1 MCGIAGLHL
10 RSRDEEGVLGQW
22 MVPMLDALAG
32 RGPDSTGIAVYSDP
46 AVDGKLKF
54 SLRAPRKGFDWFR
67 AATAIS
73 QHLDTEPELQLHSD
87 DAVMVTD
94 ASELLFVQ
102 ALGAVAPDVRIVGWG
117 RSMEVVK
124 DVGDAATVCERYGIE
139 KVAGYQ
145 AVGHTRMA
153 TESAVTTEHSHPF
166 GAAADLAF
174 VHNGSFSNH
183 ASIRRQLGE
192 QGITCETD
200 NDSEVAA
207 RYVAQQMAE
216 GKDLGDAM
224 RMVLKVFDGF
234 FTLLATTADQFA
246 VMRDSFACKP
256 LVVAE
261 TPDYVAV
268 ASEYVALASL
278 PGVDNAKV
286 FEPMPEEVYV
296 WSR

>member
-10 RSRDEEGVLGQW
+10 RSRENEERLGEW
-22 MVPMLDALAG
+22 MVPMLEALTT
-32 RGPDSTGIAVYSDP
+32 RGPDSTGIAVYCEDLP
-46 AVDGKLKF
+46 PKTFKF
-54 SLRAPRKGFDWFR
+54 SLRAPRLGIDWEKVAFALGERLGRVPEVRPR
-67 AATAIS
+67 A
-73 QHLDTEPELQLHSD
+73 E
-87 DAVMVTD
+87 DAVMLTESP
-94 ASELLFVQ
+94 ATEFGI
-102 ALGAVAPDVRIVGWG
+102 ALAAVAPDVRIVGWG
-117 RSMEVVK
+117 HAVEVIK
-124 DVGDAATVCERYGIE
+124 DVGDASTVCDRYGIA
-139 KVAGYQ
+139 KVTGYQ

-166 GAAADLAF
+166 AAAPDLSF

-183 ASIRRQLGE
+183 ASIRRQLVE
-192 QGITCETD
+192 MGITCETD

-207 RYVAQQMAE
+207 RYIAAEMAE

-224 RMVLKVFDGF
+224 RMMLKVFDGF
-234 FTLLATTADQFA
+234 FTLLVATADQFA

-261 TPDYVAV
+261 TREYVAV

-278 PGVDNAKV
+278 PGVDAANV
-286 FEPMPEEVYV
+286 FEPTPEELYV